1 MQSISL
7 LWYLLLHVLV
17 HLADSQGLDN
27 RCYLQTGGSAESF
40 FVAEDAPVGSVIGSV
55 RVHGDP
61 GERGD
66 ISLRLRETD
75 SPVQIAPGTGNLTLT
90 RKLDK
95 EGIDGPSSVYVNV
108 ICDRQRAPGDPSF
121 VIPVNIRV
129 TDANDNAPQF
139 LNAPYV
145 LNISEVTV
153 VGTRVLQGIRAID
166 VDQQGP
172 YSTVQY
178 SVLPG
183 PHSDYFVFINGL
195 EGTLVLR
202 KALDYETLTNFTV
215 TLRAQDQGNPP
226 QVTDTILYV
235 NVVDADDQNP
245 RFFDDRYMAIV
256 PDRPLQGTELKIH
269 PRDIMAF
276 DQDVGINATILYT
289 FNGVTG
295 DYRFFEVD
303 QTTGKV
309 TLRRH
314 INDDDILQPATLV
327 VRASQHDNPDRYSL
341 ATLTVA
347 RVGTR
352 GAEMLTFLQKDYT
365 ASVLESLPVGSVILT
380 LLTSRPGD
388 KKVRMWVEERGE
400 KVGNFAVT
408 PSGDVTLLK
417 ALDYEL
423 RQKYT
428 FLVHATDGIMN
439 STARVEIKVLNV
451 NDWDPRFRY
460 PQYDFRISGRHLPLS
475 GAIVGTL
482 EVADGDFGDK
492 ISLELRGP
500 SSRAF
505 TINDK
510 GEIRVSRPELLNSST
525 AHLVAIAMDS
535 GQPPRQAS
543 VPITVS
549 FPEAVGLRGSIE
561 EPNSRPALLATVLG
575 SLLGLLGLIVALLLI
590 YIYKH
595 KNSKRNR
602 MVDDNSRDKLPSKM
616 DNPLFGGAQFLTAG
630 NRISANDIPTLY
642 TATVKRSL
650 NGVSMGG
657 MLSNMSR
664 QVAPAAP
671 PKVSWPKGSIPR
683 RVKKLSW
690 DDENN
695 SSSTV
700 SPTPNGRRTELDPDV
715 SVTPLT
721 NHNEPS
727 LTVYF

>member
-7 LWYLLLHVLV
+7 LWYLLHVLV
-17 HLADSQGLDN
+17 HLANSQGLDN

-40 FVAEDAPVGSVIGSV
+40 FVSEDSPVGSVVGSV
-55 RVHGDP
+55 RVFGDP
-61 GERGD
+61 SERGD
-66 ISLRLRETD
+66 ISLRLKETD
-75 SPVQIAPGTGNLTLT
+75 SPVQIAPGTNNLTLT
-90 RKLDK
+90 RQLDK
-95 EGIDGPSSVYVNV
+95 EGIEGPSSVYVNV
-108 ICDRQRAPGDPSF
+108 VCDRKRAPGDPSF

-129 TDANDNAPQF
+129 SDANDNAPQF
-139 LNAPYV
+139 INAPYV

-153 VGTRVLQGIRAID
+153 VGTRVMQGIRAVD
-166 VDQQGP
+166 VDQEGP

-178 SVLPG
+178 SVVQG
-183 PHSDYFVFINGL
+183 PHSDYFVFVNGL

-202 KALDYETLTNFTV
+202 KGLDYENLTNFTV

-226 QVTDTILYV
+226 QVTDTALFV
-235 NVVDADDQNP
+235 NVIDADDQNP
-245 RFFDDRYMAIV
+245 RFYDDRYMAVV
-256 PDRPLQGTELKIH
+256 PDRPLQGTELQLH
-269 PRDIMAF
+269 PRDIKAF
-276 DQDVGINATILYT
+276 DQDVGINATILYS

-295 DYRFFEVD
+295 DYRFFEID
-303 QTTGKV
+303 QTSGKV

-352 GAEMLTFLQKDYT
+352 GAEMLTFLQKEYT
-365 ASVLESLPVGSVILT
+365 ASVLESLPVGNVIVT

-388 KKVRMWVEERGE
+388 KKVRLWVEERG
-400 KVGNFAVT
+400 KSVGNFDVSAN
-408 PSGDVTLLK
+408 GDVTLLK
-417 ALDYEL
+417 PLDYEL

-439 STARVEIKVLNV
+439 SSARVELRVLNV

-460 PQYDFRISGRHLPLS
+460 PQYDFRISGRQLPVTNAL
-475 GAIVGTL
+475 VGTL
-482 EVADGDFGDK
+482 EVADGDLGDK

-500 SSRAF
+500 SARAF
-505 TINDK
+505 NINDQ
-510 GEIRVSRPELLNSST
+510 GEIRLIRPELLNSST

-549 FPEAVGLRGSIE
+549 FPEAIGLRGAIE

-575 SLLGLLGLIVALLLI
+575 SLLGLLGLVVFLLLI

-595 KNSKRNR
+595 KSKTKSNR
-602 MVDDNSRDKLPSKM
+602 IDEDGRDKLPSKM
-616 DNPLFGGAQFLTAG
+616 DNPLFGGTQFLTAG
-630 NRISANDIPTLY
+630 SRLGANDLPTLY
-642 TATVKRSL
+642 TATVKRGL
-650 NGVSMGG
+650 NGASM
-657 MLSNMSR
+657 MSR
-664 QVAPAAP
+664 QVAPAP

-690 DDENN
+690 DDENH
-695 SSSTV
+695 STSTV

-715 SVTPLT
+715 SVTPLS